1 MGDLV
6 YRGNL
11 KTASFPFLSEL
22 FGRSVIVRGQDQN
35 YVGGLAAKESLDS
48 SVGVPQLYYCHNVV
62 PIDNGYKSVGYIEYT
77 SAAYPSTAGF
87 QQSNV
92 IRDGAG
98 NSAQLAVD
106 AVGNL
111 YVMEKGTSTWVTPS
125 GGPSAASIA
134 GKRIS
139 VSLVSGTTYI
149 YFENVGCYVYD
160 WGTSTF
166 SSQAL
171 AGLVAANII
180 GVAGNAGYLLAYS
193 ADAIAWSSTID
204 ATDFIPSLT
213 TGAGGGNVEGARG
226 EIVTVEEVYGGI
238 IIFCEENAVAGVYSG
253 NARYPYNFN
262 AITGAGG
269 LTNPFHT
276 AQDTGSGSV
285 YAYTTSGLQL
295 LNLKQAQPVFPECTD
310 FLSGSLL
317 EDYDEITNELVL
329 QDASGQELLKRLTL
343 IADRYLIISYGI
355 TELTHAIFYDIG
367 YKQFGR
373 LKINHTDCFEFVAYN
388 TGTVEIPKR
397 SVAFLGAGGS
407 INILNTDIVAAGS
420 NGVML
425 LGKFQYVRTRLLTM
439 QQVEFENVNP
449 GDTFNLYL
457 FPSLNGKVLLPAVTG
472 TQLGNSGKVRRY
484 GFRYTALNHT
494 IAAIGAFTAVSFV
507 LTMTVHGAR

>member
-1 MGDLV
+1 MADLV

-11 KTASFPFLSEL
+11 KTTSFPFLSEL
-22 FGRSVIVRGQDQN
+22 FGRSIIVKGPDQN

-48 SVGVPQLYYCHNVV
+48 SVGVPQIYYCHNVV

-77 SAAYPSTAGF
+77 AAAYPSTAGF
-87 QQSNV
+87 QQPLV
-92 IRDGAG
+92 IRDGSG

-106 AVGNL
+106 AVGNV
-111 YVMEKGTSTWVTPS
+111 YVMEKGTNTWNVPA
-125 GGPSAASIA
+125 GAPAAATIV
-134 GKRIS
+134 GKR
-139 VSLVSGTTYI
+139 VTVAFVSGVTYI
-149 YFENVGCYVYD
+149 YFANVGCYTYD
-160 WGTSTF
+160 WGTNSF
-166 SSQAL
+166 SAVTLTS
-171 AGLVAANII
+171 LVAADII
-180 GVAGNAGYLLAYS
+180 GVVGNAGYLLAYS
-193 ADAIAWSSTID
+193 VDAFAWSSTVD
-204 ATDFIPSLT
+204 PTDFTPSLT

-226 EIVTVEEVYGGI
+226 KIVTAEEVYGGI
-238 IIFCEENAVAGVYSG
+238 IVFCEENAVAAIYSG
-253 NARYPYNFN
+253 NSRYPYNFT

-317 EDYDEITNELVL
+317 EDYNEIDNELVL
-329 QDASGQELLKRLTL
+329 EDASGQELLKRLTL

-355 TELTHAIFYDIG
+355 SELTHAIFYDAA

-373 LKINHTDCFEFVAYN
+373 LKITHTDCFEFVAY
-388 TGTVEIPKR
+388 TSGTVEVPKR

-407 INILNTDIVAAGS
+407 IHILNTDIVASGS
-420 NGVML
+420 SGVML
-425 LGKFQYVRTRLLTM
+425 LGKFQFVRTRLLTM
-439 QQVEFENVNP
+439 QQVEFENVNV

-457 FPSLNGKVLLPAVTG
+457 LPSYDGKTLEPAVTG
-472 TQLGNSGKVRRY
+472 YLLESSGKTRRY
-484 GFRYTALNHT
+484 GFRNTAINHT
-494 IAAIGAFTAVSFV
+494 IAAVGAFTAVSFV

>member
-1 MGDLV
+1 MADLV

-11 KTASFPFLSEL
+11 KTSSFPFLSEL
-22 FGRSVIVRGQDQN
+22 FGRSIIVKGQDQN
-35 YVGGLAAKESLDS
+35 YVGGLASKESLDS

-87 QQSNV
+87 SQSNV

-98 NSAQLAVD
+98 NSAQLSID
-106 AVGNL
+106 AVGNV
-111 YVMEKGTSTWVTPS
+111 YVMEKGTSAWTIPA
-125 GGPSAASIA
+125 GGPVAAAVA
-134 GKRIS
+134 GKRIT

-149 YFENVGCYVYD
+149 YFENVGCYTYD
-160 WGTSTF
+160 WGTGAF
-166 SSQAL
+166 SAVTL
-171 AGLVAANII
+171 AGLTAVDIL

-193 ADAIAWSSTID
+193 TDAIAWSSTID
-204 ATDFIPSLT
+204 PTDFTPSLT

-226 EIVTVEEVYGGI
+226 KIVTVEEVYGGFI
-238 IIFCEENAVAGVYSG
+238 VFCEENAVAGSFSG
-253 NARYPYNFN
+253 NSRYPYNFA

-269 LTNPFHT
+269 LTNAFHT
-276 AQDTGSGSV
+276 AQDAGSGSV

-295 LNLKQAQPVFPECTD
+295 LNLKNATPVFPECTD

-317 EDYDEITNELVL
+317 EDYDELTNELIL
-329 QDASGQELLKRLTL
+329 QDASGQELIKRLTL

-355 TELTHAIFYDIG
+355 TQLTHAIWYDVG

-373 LKINHTDCFEFVAYN
+373 LRINHTDCFEFVAYGA
-388 TGTVEIPKR
+388 GTVEIPKR

-457 FPSLNGKVLLPAVTG
+457 LPSLNGKVLLPAVTG

-484 GFRYTALNHT
+484 GFRTTALNHT
-494 IAAIGAFTAVSFV
+494 IAAVGAFTAVSFV
-507 LTMTVHGAR
+507 LTMTVQGAR